1 MLKLI
6 KKLMVLFVLFFII
19 GLGNCSKV
27 NAAPFLYFDGKMTN
41 GNILLDRFF
50 LPIHSIYSTSSKQA

>member
-41 GNILLDRFF
+41 GKDIY
-50 LPIHSIYSTSSKQA
+50 YSTSSKQA